1 MKEELSALLAATCQ
15 AWVRRPGKMA
25 DPECLETLT
34 VQGCTVEKT
43 CGQRKRSSS
52 ASTTY
57 WFADLDKCP
66 TDSWRWDP
74 STTTK
79 AKNTGLAFV
88 PMPCYWSYII
98 DTVMCVDGMAHGIH
112 VLVVMRC
119 SAIGT

>member
-1 MKEELSALLAATCQ
+1 
-15 AWVRRPGKMA
+15 MA
-25 DPECLETLT
+25 DPECSETLAA
-34 VQGCTVEKT
+34 QGGMVEKT
-43 CGQRKRSSS
+43 YGQRKRSSS

-57 WFADLDKCP
+57 WCANLDECP
-66 TDSWRWDP
+66 TDFGRWDP

-88 PMPCYWSYII
+88 PMPCYWCYII